1 MMIQRRITMSE
12 AAMTK
17 PEVFTRKASGLVRV
31 MSPYSAF
38 IYNIL
43 TMGLIFPWTY
53 LWAPGALP
61 GGRLVWG
68 ILLAMV
74 IEIPI
79 AFVYV
84 WLSTALPRS
93 GGDYVFQSRVFGG
106 GLAFT
111 VVMSGFVIWI
121 LQWVALSGWLVSYL
135 GFAPLFL
142 GLGATM
148 HVASLS
154 SLGVWFTTPT
164 GIIIVSICNALI
176 SLVLLVSG
184 FKNYVRFQH
193 VIFWGTILCFVT
205 VFVVLFTTP
214 ASQFV
219 SRLDAFAVASGGS
232 PNFYQNAVNA
242 VTQAG
247 INLNPPFSLIATLLV
262 APIAWTSLQWA
273 TYSAE
278 QNGEIKDA
286 RSFKSQ
292 TFIMIGSLVVTGL
305 LLALLAVGIEHVAGS
320 QFLNVA
326 GAGYWSG
333 ISAANISGFNLWPP
347 ILAVAITASPIIV
360 LIIALGYLLN
370 GFQIVC
376 NCYIGMTRVMVAMS
390 LDRLLPEWFS
400 KVNERYHTPV
410 NAHLAY
416 FLASIPVIVGYS
428 LVTQPFTWT
437 SLTLGVTF
445 GCGYV
450 FIITCLAGAL
460 LPYRAKEV
468 YEASPGSKFQ
478 VSGIVG
484 LLCTLLGAVA
494 FIALTW
500 YLAPQA
506 FASSLAL
513 SWIVRIGS
521 IIAVLVFLYPMRR
534 HLAEWFNGKPMPL
547 LSALGL
553 LGGGFGMAMV
563 VAFLLSP
570 ALGVLGNWDFSGF
583 PSSLLAQIV
592 AVAIIVISAVWYVIV
607 KARQRAKGINVEYA
621 FKEIPPE

>member
-1 MMIQRRITMSE
+1 MET
-12 AAMTK
+12 AASK

-38 IYNIL
+38 VYNIL

-61 GGRLVWG
+61 GGKLVWG

-106 GLAFT
+106 GTAFT

-148 HVASLS
+148 GNAGLS
-154 SLGVWFTTPT
+154 SIGVWFTTST
-164 GIIIVSICNALI
+164 GIIIVSILNALL

-193 VIFWGTILCFVT
+193 VIFWGTLLCFAT
-205 VFVVLFTTP
+205 VFIVLFTTP
-214 ASQFV
+214 ASEFV
-219 SRLDAFAVASGGS
+219 TRMNNFAVASGGAA
-232 PNFYQNAVNA
+232 NWYDAAKAAVEK
-242 VTQAG
+242 AG
-247 INLNPPFSLIATLLV
+247 INLNPPFSLLATLLI

-286 RSFKSQ
+286 RSFQSQ
-292 TFIMIGSLVVTGL
+292 TFIMVGSLIATGL
-305 LLALLAVGIEHVAGS
+305 LLALLAAGIERVS
-320 QFLNVA
+320 PPEFLTVA
-326 GAGYWSG
+326 GAGYWSLIG
-333 ISAANISGFNLWPP
+333 EASINGFNLWPP
-347 ILAVAITASPIIV
+347 IIAVALTASPLVV
-360 LIIALGYLLN
+360 LIIGIGYLLN

-376 NCYIGMTRVMVAMS
+376 NCYIGMTRVLVAMS
-390 LDRLLPEWFS
+390 LDRVLPEWFS
-400 KVNERYHTPV
+400 KVDEKLHTPV

-416 FLASIPVIVGYS
+416 FLASVPVILGYN
-428 LVTQPFTWT
+428 LVTQPFSWV

-468 YEASPGSKFQ
+468 YDASPGAKYQ
-478 VSGIVG
+478 VNGFVG
-484 LLCTLLGAVA
+484 LLFTLLGVA
-494 FIALTW
+494 GFVWISW
-500 YLAPQA
+500 VLAPQA
-506 FASSLAL
+506 FANYTVLDWL
-513 SWIVRIGS
+513 VRIGS
-521 IIAVLVFLYPMRR
+521 IVAVLAFLYPVRKQLM
-534 HLAEWFNGKPMPL
+534 EWLNGKPMPW

-553 LGGGFGMAMV
+553 LGGGLGMAMV
-563 VAFLLSP
+563 ATFLLAP
-570 ALGVLGNWDFSGF
+570 QLGVLGSWDFTDF
-583 PSSLLAQIV
+583 PTHVWAQII
-592 AVAIIVISAVWYVIV
+592 AIGIIIISFVWYLAS
-607 KARQRAKGINVEYA
+607 KSAQKAKGINVDYA

>member
-1 MMIQRRITMSE
+1 MSE
-12 AAMTK
+12 AVVAK

-106 GLAFT
+106 GVAFT

-148 HVASLS
+148 HVTSLS

-164 GIIIVSICNALI
+164 GIIIVSIANALI
-176 SLVLLVSG
+176 SLILLVSG

-193 VIFWGTILCFVT
+193 VIFWGTILCFLT

-219 SRLDAFAVASGGS
+219 SRLDAFAVASGGT
-232 PNFYQNAVNA
+232 PNFYENAVNA

-286 RSFKSQ
+286 RSSKSQ

-333 ISAANISGFNLWPP
+333 ITEANISGFNLWPP

-360 LIIALGYLLN
+360 LIIGLGYLLN

-376 NCYIGMTRVMVAMS
+376 NCYIGMTRVLVAMS

-400 KVNERYHTPV
+400 KVNEKLHTPV
-410 NAHLAY
+410 NAHLGY
-416 FLASIPVIVGYS
+416 FIASLPVIIGYN
-428 LVTQPFTWT
+428 LVTKPFTWT

-468 YEASPGSKFQ
+468 YEASPGSKFT

-484 LLCTLLGAVA
+484 LLCTLLGAAA

-500 YLAPQA
+500 YLSPQA
-506 FASSLAL
+506 FASYPVLD
-513 SWIVRIGS
+513 WIVRIAS
-521 IIAVLVFLYPMRR
+521 IIAVLIFLYPMRK

-547 LSALGL
+547 LSSLGM

-570 ALGVLGNWDFSGF
+570 ALGVLGNWNFTEF
-583 PSSLLAQIV
+583 PKNLLAQIV
-592 AVAIIVISAVWYVIV
+592 AIAIIVISGVWYLFS

>member
-1 MMIQRRITMSE
+1 MATS
-12 AAMTK
+12 AMAK
-17 PEVFTRKASGLVRV
+17 PEIFTRKASGLVRV

-38 IYNIL
+38 VYNIL

-106 GLAFT
+106 GTAFT

-148 HVASLS
+148 ANTTLS
-154 SLGVWFTTPT
+154 SIGVWFTTPT
-164 GIIIVSICNALI
+164 GIIIVSILNALV

-193 VIFWGTILCFVT
+193 VMWWGTLLCFAT
-205 VFVVLFTTP
+205 MFIVLFATP
-214 ASQFV
+214 RSEFV
-219 SRLDAFAVASGGS
+219 TRINAFAVASGS
-232 PNFYQNAVNA
+232 APNWYDTAVAA
-242 VTQAG
+242 VQTAG
-247 INLNPPFSLIATLLV
+247 IDLHPPFSLLATLLI

-286 RSFKSQ
+286 RSFQSQ
-292 TFIMIGSLVVTGL
+292 TFIMVGSLIATGL
-305 LLALLAVGIEHVAGS
+305 LLALLAVGLERVAPAE
-320 QFLNVA
+320 FLPVA
-326 GAGYWSG
+326 GAGYWALVG
-333 ISAANISGFNLWPP
+333 EATINGFWLFPS
-347 ILAVAITASPIIV
+347 IIAVALTASPLVV
-360 LIIALGYLLN
+360 LIIGIGFLLN

-390 LDRLLPEWFS
+390 LDRVLPEWFS
-400 KVNERYHTPV
+400 KVDEKLHTPV

-416 FLASIPVIVGYS
+416 FLASIPVILGYS
-428 LVTQPFTWT
+428 LVTQPFSWY

-460 LPYRAKEV
+460 LPYRAKQV
-468 YEASPGSKFQ
+468 YDASPGAKYQ
-478 VSGIVG
+478 VSGLVG
-484 LLCTLLGAVA
+484 LLFTLLGVA
-494 FIALTW
+494 GFVAISW
-500 YLAPQA
+500 VLAPQA
-506 FASSLAL
+506 FANYGAL
-513 SWIVRIGS
+513 DWLVRIGS
-521 IIAVLVFLYPMRR
+521 ILAVIAFLYPMRKQ
-534 HLAEWFNGKPMPL
+534 LMEWLNGKPMPW
-547 LSALGL
+547 LSALGM
-553 LGGGFGMAMV
+553 LGGGLGMAMV
-563 VAFLLSP
+563 VTFLLSP
-570 ALGVLGNWDFSGF
+570 ALGVLGGWDFTDF
-583 PSSLLAQIV
+583 PTHVWAQII
-592 AVAIIVISAVWYVIV
+592 AIALIVISVVWYVVV
-607 KARQRAKGINVEYA
+607 KSAQKAKGIDVDFA